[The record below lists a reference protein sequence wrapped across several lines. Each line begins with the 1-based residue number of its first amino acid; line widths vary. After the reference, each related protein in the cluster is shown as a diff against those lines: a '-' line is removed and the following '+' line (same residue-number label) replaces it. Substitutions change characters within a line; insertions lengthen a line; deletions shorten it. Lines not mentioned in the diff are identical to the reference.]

1 MMTNSGMPIDPGSL
15 PKAEFGCPGPL
26 RDQLVAAIL
35 DEAKMSTTGLVDDYE
50 HHREP
55 LPTVG
60 TRSVVVDSDDRP
72 VAVIEVT
79 SVRVAPLA
87 QVALAHAVDE
97 GEGFTTV
104 SEWRLSHERF
114 WESEDMR
121 RALDDP
127 AFMVGDATLVLLERF
142 RVIASL
148 RAPR

>member
-1 MMTNSGMPIDPGSL
+1 MTNSGMPIDPGSL
-15 PKAEFGCPGPL
+15 PKAEFGFPGPL

>member
-15 PKAEFGCPGPL
+15 PKAEFGFPGPL

>member
-15 PKAEFGCPGPL
+15 PKAEFGFPGPL
-26 RDQLVAAIL
+26 RDQLVAEIL

-127 AFMVGDATLVLLERF
+127 AFMVGDATLVLLKRF

>member
-15 PKAEFGCPGPL
+15 PKAEFGFPGPL
-26 RDQLVAAIL
+26 RDQLVAEIL